1 MVNKLSRILK
11 TVTDYGICI
20 YLVLILGIMPYYN
33 QEGYAHI
40 GTDKA
45 RFFDTTIKYTGRL
58 LLPVAGVYLII
69 CAYLNRK
76 ELRNGLRGIFS
87 VTDHFAI
94 GYGGALLIS
103 WGFSNYRENALWG
116 AKGWFMGLLPQLAL
130 VLCYLMVSKLWT
142 PRKWVVY
149 LALTVSW
156 TVFLLGWLNRA
167 GLDPLSMGTDNTS
180 FISTIGNINWYCGY
194 MVSILFV
201 GVGLLWQFHEGNLPW
216 KLLLMVYVFVGFG
229 SLLAQGSDSG
239 LLALAVVV
247 FVMFALSASE
257 SVCMRMLW
265 LEMVLLGGTCVI
277 TYIMR
282 AVLPNDSYS
291 VGVGAGLI
299 LVTGWRPFAVT
310 IVSVLG
316 LALVDWS
323 IKQKKYPDKALSI
336 TARVAVCLVVT
347 GVSLFVVTLVA
358 NTLSPNGLGPLSG
371 SALFTFNDKWGS
383 SRGATWQA
391 GWMCFVEQNYLH
403 KLVGVGPDAMSFFE
417 YDAGSAGLQSLL
429 EENFGSAVLT
439 NAHNEWLTV
448 LVDVGILGLITF
460 VGMMLTGIW
469 RFLKKGRN
477 PITFACGLCL
487 LAYTVNNMFS
497 FQQSMNTSTIFAIFG
512 IGGAFLRAE
521 MHKNVK
527 EKSVKN
533 PNKNEGNKYGRE
545 QQRYS
550 QYG

>member
-1 MVNKLSRILK
+1 MLNKLNCILK

-45 RFFDTTIKYTGRL
+45 RFFDTTIRYMGRL
-58 LLPVAGVYLII
+58 LLPVAGAYLII

-76 ELRNGLRGIFS
+76 ELRNSLRGIFS
-87 VTDHFAI
+87 VTDYFAI
-94 GYGGALLIS
+94 GYGVALLIS
-103 WGFSNYRENALWG
+103 WSLSNYRENALWG

-130 VLCYLMVSKLWT
+130 VLCYLLVSKLWR
-142 PRKWVVY
+142 PRKWVIY
-149 LALTVSW
+149 LALAVSW

-167 GLDPLSMGTDNTS
+167 GFDPLGMGTNNTS

-201 GVGLLWQFHEGNLPW
+201 GVGFLWQFHERNPMW

-239 LLALAVVV
+239 MLTLAVVV
-247 FVMFALSASE
+247 FVMFVLSVSE
-257 SVCMRMLW
+257 SEPMRMLW
-265 LEMVLLGGTCVI
+265 LEMVLLGSACVI

-282 AVLPNDSYS
+282 AVLTNDSYDVS
-291 VGVGAGLI
+291 VGVGLI

-316 LALVDWS
+316 LVFVDRS
-323 IKQKKYPDKALSI
+323 MKQKKYPSKLFGIISKVMAGL
-336 TARVAVCLVVT
+336 LVT
-347 GVSLFVVTLVA
+347 GVSLYIAVLA
-358 NTLSPNGLGPLSG
+358 INTLRPSSLGSLSG
-371 SALFTFNDKWGS
+371 NAWLTFNDKWGS
-383 SRGATWQA
+383 GRGATWQA

-417 YDAGSAGLQSLL
+417 YDAGSAGLQNLL
-429 EENFGSAVLT
+429 KENFGSSALT
-439 NAHNEWLTV
+439 NAHNEWLTI
-448 LVDVGILGLITF
+448 LVDIGILGLIPF
-460 VGMMLTGIW
+460 VGMMLTGIR

-477 PITFACGLCL
+477 GITFACGLCL

-497 FQQSMNTSTIFAIFG
+497 FQQSMNTSTMFAIFG

-521 MHKNVK
+521 MTK
-527 EKSVKN
+527 E
-533 PNKNEGNKYGRE
+533 R
-545 QQRYS
+545 
-550 QYG
+550 

>member
-45 RFFDTTIKYTGRL
+45 RFFDTTIKYMGRL

-69 CAYLNRK
+69 CAYLSRK
-76 ELRNGLRGIFS
+76 ELRNRLRDIFS
-87 VTDHFAI
+87 VTDYFAI
-94 GYGGALLIS
+94 GYGVALLIS
-103 WGFSNYRENALWG
+103 WGFSKYRENALWG

-130 VLCYLMVSKLWT
+130 VLCYLMVSKLWK

-149 LALTVSW
+149 LALAVSW

-167 GLDPLSMGTDNTS
+167 GFDPLGMGMYNTS

-194 MVSILFV
+194 MMSIFFV
-201 GVGLLWQFHEGNLPW
+201 GVGIMWQFQEGNSLW
-216 KLLLMVYVFVGFG
+216 KLLWMVYVFIGFG

-239 LLALAVVV
+239 MLTLAVLVL
-247 FVMFALSASE
+247 VMFALSVSE
-257 SVCMRMLW
+257 GERMRMFW
-265 LEMVLLGGTCVI
+265 LEMVLLGGACLT

-282 AVLPNDSYS
+282 AVLPNDSYDLS
-291 VGVGAGLI
+291 VGVGLI
-299 LVTGWRPFAVT
+299 LVTGWRPIVVT
-310 IVSVLG
+310 MVSVFG
-316 LALVDWS
+316 LIFVDQS
-323 IKQKKYPDKALSI
+323 MKRGKYPSKEFGII
-336 TARVAVCLVVT
+336 TKSLAGLMVT
-347 GVSLFVVTLVA
+347 YVSLYVAALAA
-358 NTLSPNGLGPLSG
+358 NTLRPGSLGPLSG
-371 SALFTFNDKWGS
+371 NAWFIFNDKWGS
-383 SRGATWQA
+383 GRGATWQA
-391 GWMCFVEQNYLH
+391 GWMCFVEQNVLH

-417 YDAGSAGLQSLL
+417 YDAGSDGLQSLL
-429 EENFGSAVLT
+429 KENFGYLVLT

-460 VGMMLTGIW
+460 VGMMMTGIC

-477 PITFACGLCL
+477 RITFACGLCL

-497 FQQSMNTSTIFAIFG
+497 FQQSMNTSTMFAIFG
-512 IGGAFLRAE
+512 IGGAFLRE
-521 MHKNVK
+521 SDRKNLNIK
-527 EKSVKN
+527 
-533 PNKNEGNKYGRE
+533 GDD
-545 QQRYS
+545 
-550 QYG
+550 